1 MMRRQLTLMLAL
13 ALTLGGC
20 GYFNSF
26 YNARRQFADAER
38 ARTRGQL
45 SAAHTAYT
53 GSIEKAAK
61 SYRKYPRGRWADDAL
76 YLIGRAHFQ
85 LGDYPA
91 ARAAFAELLAYTDD
105 RDVRAGAHA
114 YAGATAFKLAT
125 LEVALVHLDSA
136 VTHSDHESMEGFARL
151 WRSRARAATGDIAGA
166 WTDLD
171 AVTSPDDREY
181 AAVQLERVG
190 LATQRRDT
198 ARLASAFAGLLAGRD
213 ARRHLDTLNS
223 LATSATAWF
232 GADTVRAMLAAPH
245 ATWTPS
251 ARDSLSLIRA
261 EIAAHAGDTLNAHR
275 ELLDLATHAATSTA
289 AMARVIL
296 ARSRL
301 ASVDR
306 MEQLGEVRALL
317 LPAITI
323 GEAQLLIRTIRMVDV
338 LVRRSAET
346 GQPLALFGAAEIA
359 RDELAAPRLARRLFV
374 AFSEV
379 GAQTP
384 WAAKAL
390 LAGIALDAASEESND
405 LRGRLHALPPNPY
418 SAATRDESAADAY
431 ESAEE
436 RLARSLL
443 ALRTEATALAQQHET
458 VVSRA
463 IAVLDSITAS
473 ARADTVLA
481 ACGVMLDTLAI
492 TGVRADSVR
501 TACLRRDSVNLALY
515 LAIDTL
521 AWRPATPDSIRRRI
535 RRPGT
540 TTPTTARDTIR

>member
-1 MMRRQLTLMLAL
+1 MRHRNLAL
-13 ALTLGGC
+13 ALALVLGGC

-26 YNARRQFADAER
+26 YNARRQFSDAER
-38 ARTRGQL
+38 ARTRGEL
-45 SAAHTAYT
+45 GTARTAYS

-85 LGDYPA
+85 LGDYAA
-91 ARAAFAELLAYTDD
+91 ARAAFAELLANTRDD
-105 RDVRAGAHA
+105 GVRAGAHA
-114 YAGATAFKLAT
+114 YAGATDYRLAA
-125 LEVALVHLDSA
+125 LETALAHLDSA
-136 VTHSDHESMEGFARL
+136 VAHTDNESMHGFARL

-166 WTDLD
+166 WADVE
-171 AVTSPDDREY
+171 AVTSPGDREY
-181 AAVQLERVG
+181 AAVQLERVA
-190 LATQRRDT
+190 LATQGRDT

-213 ARRHLDTLNS
+213 VRQQLDTLNS
-223 LATSATAWF
+223 LATSAAAWF

-261 EIAAHAGDTLNAHR
+261 QLAARAGDSLNAHR
-275 ELLDLATHAATSTA
+275 ELMDLATHAATPTA
-289 AMARVIL
+289 AMARVTL

-301 ASVDR
+301 ASVDG
-306 MEQLGEVRALL
+306 MEQLGEIRALL

-323 GEAQLLIRTIRMVDV
+323 GEAQILIRSIRMVDV
-338 LVRRSAET
+338 MVRRSAET

-359 RDELAAPRLARRLFV
+359 RDELAAPRLARRLFI
-374 AFSEV
+374 AFADV

-390 LAGIALDAASEESND
+390 LAGIALAAAGDESNA
-405 LRGRLHALPPNPY
+405 LRDRLHTLPPNPY
-418 SAATRDESAADAY
+418 SAATRGDAAEDAY

-436 RLARSLL
+436 RLNRSLL
-443 ALRTEATALAQQHET
+443 ALKTEATVLAQRQET
-458 VVSRA
+458 AVSRA
-463 IAVLDSITAS
+463 IAVLDSITAA

-481 ACGVMLDTLAI
+481 ACGVMLDTLAV
-492 TGVRADSVR
+492 TGIRADSVR

-515 LAIDTL
+515 LTVDTL
-521 AWRPATPDSIRRRI
+521 AWRPATTDSIRRRI
-535 RRPGT
+535 GRPGT
-540 TTPTTARDTIR
+540 TTPTKRDSIK